1 MAGLV
6 PAIHVLFC
14 GCPDKAGHDAEAK
27 GEGSEMQGKIITR
40 MAAIALLLT
49 ASHAIAADD
58 AASYPGHPVR
68 LLAASAAGGNPDV
81 VARLLS
87 ARLGKMFKN
96 PFVVEDAPGVGGV
109 IAANQTVAA
118 APDGYTLSLNDSG
131 ALAINIAMN
140 PAVKYRLKDFTPITA
155 LATLPTVLVVKP
167 AVPARTLAEFV
178 ALARQKPNGMSF
190 GSAGIGS
197 IHQLTMVIFEQQ
209 AGIQLLHV
217 PYRGGTGLVNALL
230 TGEVDAGWSGIAN
243 VLSLIRTG
251 KLRALCL
258 SVRERDASLPDVP
271 TCAELGYKDFD
282 VATMLGLQ
290 APAGVPSAIVA
301 KLQAAVAKTLREPA
315 MAERMKTLG
324 IHMAEKGTA
333 AYARF
338 MQDDLDRYTKV
349 VNEFH
354 LQIK

>member
-1 MAGLV
+1 MRPGRFADVVAILAALSLSLPFSASAG
-6 PAIHVLFC
+6 
-14 GCPDKAGHDAEAK
+14 
-27 GEGSEMQGKIITR
+27 
-40 MAAIALLLT
+40 
-49 ASHAIAADD
+49 DD
-58 AASYPGHPVR
+58 AANYPNRPVR
-68 LLAASAAGGNPDV
+68 MLAASAAGGNPDV

-87 ARLGKMFKN
+87 SRLGEIFN
-96 PFVVEDAPGVGGV
+96 NAFVVEDVPGVGGV
-109 IAANQTVAA
+109 LAANQTAAA

-131 ALAINIAMN
+131 ALAINVAMN
-140 PAVKYRLKDFTPITA
+140 ADVKYTLKDFTPITA
-155 LATLPTVLVVKP
+155 LAALPTVLVVKP
-167 AVPARTLAEFV
+167 AVPANTLAEFV
-178 ALARQKPNGMSF
+178 ALAKSKPNALSF

-209 AGIQLLHV
+209 AGIELLHV

-230 TGEVDAGWSGIAN
+230 TGEVDSGWSGISN
-243 VLSLIRTG
+243 VLSLIQSG

-258 SVRERDASLPDVP
+258 SVPERDASLPDVP
-271 TCAELGYKDFD
+271 SCAELGYKDFD

-290 APAGVPSAIVA
+290 SSAGVPPAIVG
-301 KLQAAVAKTLREPA
+301 KLQAAVAKVLREPE

-333 AYARF
+333 AYANF
-338 MQDDLDRYTKV
+338 MRDDLDRYTRI

>member
-1 MAGLV
+1 MQ
-6 PAIHVLFC
+6 IRII
-14 GCPDKAGHDAEAK
+14 AK
-27 GEGSEMQGKIITR
+27 ILAT
-40 MAAIALLLT
+40 AFLLT
-49 ASHAIAADD
+49 ASHAIAADTD
-58 AASYPGHPVR
+58 YPNHPVR

-81 VARLLS
+81 MARLLS
-87 ARLGKMFKN
+87 ARLTEMFGN
-96 PFVVEDAPGVGGV
+96 PFVVEDVPGVGGV
-109 IAANQTVAA
+109 IAANQTAA
-118 APDGYTLSLNDSG
+118 APADGYTLSLNDSG

-155 LATLPTVLVVKP
+155 LATLPTVLVIKP
-167 AVPARTLAEFV
+167 SLPAQTLAEFV
-178 ALARQKPNGMSF
+178 ALAKTQPNRMSF

-197 IHQLTMVIFEQQ
+197 IHQLTMVIFAQQ

-243 VLSLIRTG
+243 VLALVRTG

-258 SVRERDASLPDVP
+258 SVRERDVSLPDVP
-271 TCAELGYKDFD
+271 TCAEEGYRDFD

-290 APAGVPSAIVA
+290 SSAGVPAPVVA
-301 KLQAAVAKTLREPA
+301 RLQHAVANILREPA

-324 IHMAEKGTA
+324 IHMAEDGTA

-338 MQDDLDRYTKV
+338 MAEDLERYTKV
-349 VNEFH
+349 VDAFH
-354 LQIK
+354 LQIKP